1 MYFLIIWSHGAV
13 GGGEKGKKGFWI
25 FFQIISNM
33 IYSMH
38 DEIYENMF
46 VYALN
51 REICAISLIVLRYD
65 TYIFKI

>member
-1 MYFLIIWSHGAV
+1 
-13 GGGEKGKKGFWI
+13 
-25 FFQIISNM
+25 
-33 IYSMH
+33 MH

-51 REICAISLIVLRYD
+51 REICVISLIVLRYD